1 MTAAPYLVLRR
12 RRISGSG
19 GGGGA
24 WSPVGK
30 TGVVAAWDMETVYQE
45 AALSTAAADTD
56 PIGGVPDLTG
66 NGNILSN
73 TGSARPVRASGS
85 GLFWADFDGAT
96 DYFALTLPTGQ
107 RKSDMTLMIAVS
119 MSATEADFV
128 MLSSSDGSNNPYVA
142 LGIDG
147 GGAGMA
153 SGSGAPTIHIDDG
166 AAIANNRDTLRDSLV
181 AAGAC
186 LLEARNFD
194 MTTSSWVNFGTS
206 PSLWNYRSGQFV
218 SDHNMY
224 RGILVDNATISAED
238 LASARTWAAT
248 GAGVTL

>member
-1 MTAAPYLVLRR
+1 MMHPMILRR

-19 GGGGA
+19 GGGGG

-30 TGVVAAWDMETVYQE
+30 TGMVAAWDMETVYQE

-73 TGSARPVRASGS
+73 TGSARPVRASGG
-85 GLFWADFDGAT
+85 GLFWADFDGT
-96 DYFALTLPTGQ
+96 DDYFALTLPTGQ
-107 RKSDMTLMIAVS
+107 RKSDMTLMIAVN
-119 MSATEADFV
+119 MSATEADFI
-128 MLSSSDGSNNPYVA
+128 MLSSSNTSNNPYVG
-142 LGIDG
+142 LGIDA
-147 GGAGMA
+147 GGAGTTA
-153 SGSGAPTIHIDDG
+153 GSGTPTYHIDDG
-166 AAIANNRDTLRDSLV
+166 AALTDTRDGLRDALV

-186 LLEARNFD
+186 VFEARNFD
-194 MTTSSWVNFGTS
+194 MTTSAWVSFGTS

-224 RGILVDNATISAED
+224 RGILVDNATISSED
-238 LASARTWAAT
+238 LASARTWAAA
-248 GAGVTL
+248 GAGVSL